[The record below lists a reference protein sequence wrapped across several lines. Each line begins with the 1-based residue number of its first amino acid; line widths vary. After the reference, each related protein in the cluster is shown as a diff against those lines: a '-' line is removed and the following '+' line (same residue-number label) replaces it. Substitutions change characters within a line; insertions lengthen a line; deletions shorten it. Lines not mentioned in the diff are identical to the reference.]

1 MEDPAQI
8 GTLDLTRR
16 VVEAVGELGPSQS
29 AELNEILHS
38 LTGERRVVEVHL
50 PDATKL
56 PPGNLAAC
64 VFAARRLANAGGKL
78 VLVAGPGVADSVRR
92 AHLSWLLPVD
102 PLPAEDPLAGHGIGD
117 SLVS

>member
-1 MEDPAQI
+1 MADAAQT
-8 GTLDLTRR
+8 GRLDLTRR
-16 VVEAVGELGPSQS
+16 VVEVAGQLGPSQS

-38 LTGERRVVEVHL
+38 LTGERRVVQVHL
-50 PDATKL
+50 PDATQL

-78 VLVAGPGVADSVRR
+78 VLVAGPGVADSIRR

-102 PLPAEDPLAGHGIGD
+102 PLPAEDPLAVPGIGD
-117 SLVS
+117 TLVS